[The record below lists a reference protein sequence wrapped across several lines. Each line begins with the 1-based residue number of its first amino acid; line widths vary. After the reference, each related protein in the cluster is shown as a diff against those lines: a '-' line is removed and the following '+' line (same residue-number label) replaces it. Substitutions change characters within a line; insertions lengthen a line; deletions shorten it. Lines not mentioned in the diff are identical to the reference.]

1 MSQTTGK
8 KLIFFLVHALTHQH
22 VHFIYI
28 ECIYR
33 QCVYTL
39 LSLCYIPSNMYRF
52 RYTKLKL
59 PLAVEKK
66 KFTVRK
72 ICLKVREE
80 ENKFHQFANG
90 KCDSIVVI
98 ILLLLFFRCFVFL
111 RRPAGWQNLKKDFFK
126 LDNIL
131 LVVAAC
137 DYKFFFK

>member
-80 ENKFHQFANG
+80 ENKFHQFAETEN
-90 KCDSIVVI
+90 VT
-98 ILLLLFFRCFVFL
+98 LLL
-111 RRPAGWQNLKKDFFK
+111 
-126 LDNIL
+126 
-131 LVVAAC
+131 
-137 DYKFFFK
+137 